1 MQFNSSH
8 YSLPIFAEM
17 GYERKK
23 CKSCGEYFWTLEK
36 DRLTCGD
43 APCDSYDFF
52 EHRYTNSAFSV
63 AEARKSFLK
72 FFEERG
78 HTPIRPRPVVARW
91 RDDIYLTIASIVLFQ
106 PFVTS
111 GQVPPP
117 ANPLVVSQPCIRLP
131 DIDNVGLTAGRHST
145 LFEMGGHHAFNYP
158 EKEIYWKD
166 GTVRYCL
173 DFYSIETG
181 LEPEKISFK
190 ESVWGPAGGNAGPCF
205 EVSAGGLEIAT
216 LVFMEY
222 EVNALDEWTLLPLK
236 IVDTGYGMERLA
248 WLSQRTPT
256 AFHAVYGGLV
266 RDFAKMLGVVMP
278 EDSILREAA
287 RYSALMNLEGGKN
300 IVELRA
306 RVASALGMRA
316 EELSEL
322 MSPAEAAFA
331 VLDHTRTMSFMLAD
345 GIVPS
350 NSGEGYLARLLIR
363 RALRLRQRLKSDVPL
378 SELVSKQIELWG
390 EDFPQLKE
398 ESSTVLEEVQLEESR
413 FSQSAARSIPQ
424 VAGFLEKYRAGKISA
439 AEGLVELYDTHGV
452 DPYLVREEGKH
463 RGVEVQV
470 PDEFFGLVAA
480 QHSSAAP
487 KPAKPVTAD
496 QVLLAQP
503 PTRRLYYEDSS
514 MMEFEAHVLAARKD
528 AVVLDR
534 TCFYPE
540 GGGQPAD
547 NGTIITAR
555 GNLRVKDVQ
564 SENGVIIHYID
575 SLIESG
581 TLAQGDTV
589 RGIVDRERRLQLTQ
603 SHDATHILLA
613 SARHVL
619 GRHIWQAGAQKGLE
633 HSRLD
638 VTHYKKVSEHDIEK
652 IEKLANDVVQKDIKI
667 TAELVER
674 GKAED
679 AYGYSIYQGGVVPGT
694 TLRIVKIED
703 FDVEACGGT
712 HSHSTGHVGYIRI
725 NKTEQPQDGIARF
738 LFSAGRAAVE
748 RGRAE
753 ANTLERA
760 SLELNTTPEQ
770 LVDRIIAEQKDGKRL
785 RSSLEAITRKYVLE
799 LTKSVL
805 PVRTPAGE
813 VRVFLI
819 PAEDSSLEVSQ
830 LAKSLAN
837 LGGTAAVV
845 LKGNSLAIAAPVGGT
860 TSIAVPASRLKSEL
874 SAKGGGGKTYAEY
887 LVPVSSLP
895 ASIAELTTLVIRSW
909 S

>member
-23 CKSCGEYFWTLEK
+23 CESCGEYFWTLEK

-52 EHRYTNSAFSV
+52 EHRYTSSAFSV
-63 AEARKSFLK
+63 ARARNSFLK
-72 FFEERG
+72 FFEKRG

-173 DFYSIETG
+173 DFYSTETG
-181 LEPEKISFK
+181 LEPAKISFK

-222 EVNALDEWTLLPLK
+222 AVNPQNEWKLLPLK

-266 RDFAKMLGVVMP
+266 RDFAQTLGVVMP
-278 EDSILREAA
+278 EDSVLREAA

-424 VAGFLEKYRAGKISA
+424 VAGFLEKYRAGKIGA

-452 DPYLVREEGKH
+452 DPYLVREEAKR
-463 RGVEVQV
+463 RGVDLQV

-487 KPAKPVTAD
+487 KPVKPVTVDPA
-496 QVLLAQP
+496 LLAQP

-547 NGTIITAR
+547 NGTIIAAGR
-555 GNLRVKDVQ
+555 NLRVKDVQ
-564 SENGVIIHYID
+564 SVDGVIIHYLD

-581 TLAQGDTV
+581 TIAQGDTV
-589 RGIVDRERRLQLTQ
+589 KGIVDRERRLRLTQ

-613 SARHVL
+613 SARQVL

-638 VTHYKKVSEHDIEK
+638 VTHYKKISEYEIEK

-667 TAELVER
+667 TAELMER
-674 GKAED
+674 GKAEE

-770 LVDRIIAEQKDGKRL
+770 LVERIIAGQKDEKRL

-805 PVRTPAGE
+805 PVRTATGE
-813 VRVFLI
+813 VRVLLI

-837 LGGTAAVV
+837 IGGTAAVV

-860 TSIAVPASRLKSEL
+860 TSIAAPASRLKSEL
-874 SAKGGGGKTYAEY
+874 GAKGGGGKAYAEY

-895 ASIAELTTLVIRSW
+895 ASIAELTALVVRSW